1 VTGADAPPTPPQTT
15 DLKYV
20 QAWRTGG
27 FGLVEASVPAILREL
42 ERRFGTSLRLGVPAA
57 ETETMTL
64 HYARDARLEDVLR
77 DICIVQGLTYRET
90 SQGYELVRD

>member
-1 VTGADAPPTPPQTT
+1 MSGRNAPPSAPTLT

-27 FGLVEASVPAILREL
+27 FGLAEASLPAILREL
-42 ERRFGTSLRLGVPAA
+42 EHRFGVSLRLKVPAA
-57 ETETMTL
+57 ETDTMTL

-77 DICIVQGLTYRET
+77 DVCIVQGLTYRET